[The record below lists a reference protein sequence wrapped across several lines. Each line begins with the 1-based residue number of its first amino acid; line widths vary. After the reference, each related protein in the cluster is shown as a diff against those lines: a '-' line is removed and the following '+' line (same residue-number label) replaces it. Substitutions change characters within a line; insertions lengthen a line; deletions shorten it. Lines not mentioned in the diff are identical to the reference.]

1 VRGFT
6 TIELVVAIA
15 MMLAITAGMF
25 TAIQMVPD
33 RGLVQSEFADM
44 HQRIR
49 VGIDTI
55 LSKAMS
61 ASSVKPCRWGG
72 ASEDPPGTF
81 RSDTVTFVDE
91 GGTTTYWLKADV
103 SADAFQ
109 LMRWNGGSSPDVPVV
124 DHVVGLQ
131 FAYFAD
137 AADPVLDAS
146 LSGMRSMR
154 VTLRVEAAVAA
165 ARGPAGPWFVRS
177 GSAHTARRWAPDVE
191 MQVRVTP
198 RNLNL
203 DR

>member
-1 VRGFT
+1 MRGLT

-33 RGLVQSEFADM
+33 RGLVESEFTDI

-49 VGIDTI
+49 VAFDTI
-55 LSKAMS
+55 LSRAMS
-61 ASSVKPCRWGG
+61 ASSVKPRRWGG
-72 ASEDPPGTF
+72 PSEDPPGTF
-81 RSDTVTFVDE
+81 RSDTVTFVDAS
-91 GGTTTYWLKADV
+91 GSTTYWLKADV
-103 SADAFQ
+103 PADAFQ

-124 DHVVGLQ
+124 DHVVALQ
-131 FAYFAD
+131 FAYFGD
-137 AADPVLDAS
+137 AADPMVDAS
-146 LSGMRSMR
+146 LSGVRSMR
-154 VTLRVEAAVAA
+154 VTLRVQAAVAA
-165 ARGPAGPWFVRS
+165 ARGPAGQWFVHA
-177 GSAHTARRWAPDVE
+177 GSARTPRRWAPDVE